1 MNIEHKIEWTKKQMP
16 VMAKITEQFEK
27 TKPFSGLKVG
37 VCLHLTKETAILL
50 LALQAGGANV
60 VACAS
65 NPLSTQDDVVDYLKT
80 YGKMFIRGKKGMG
93 QEEYDMGLKF
103 VADVNPDYIIDDGAD
118 LTTLIH
124 KTSNIFPKG
133 GLEETTTGVTRIK
146 HMDLKY
152 PIIAV
157 NDADTKHLFDNVY
170 GTGQS
175 TLDGIIRSTNV
186 LLAGKTFVVAG
197 YGFCGKGLA
206 QRARG
211 MGCNVIITEIDPIR
225 ALQAHMDGFKV
236 MEMKMAAF
244 KADIIVTVTG
254 SVNVL
259 NKEINNLKDG
269 AIIAN
274 SGHFDI
280 EINRKFLEIN
290 AKKITKISDDITEY
304 TLIDDPSDPD
314 FPTRINLLSEGR
326 LVNLS
331 AAEGHPSEVM
341 DMSFANQALSLEYLV
356 KHPLIVKDN
365 RVYNV
370 PTEIDKNVAL
380 LKLEALKISIDKET
394 EEQVK
399 YRIS

>member
-1 MNIEHKIEWTKKQMP
+1 
-16 VMAKITEQFEK
+16 
-27 TKPFSGLKVG
+27 
-37 VCLHLTKETAILL
+37 
-50 LALQAGGANV
+50 
-60 VACAS
+60 
-65 NPLSTQDDVVDYLKT
+65 
-80 YGKMFIRGKKGMG
+80 
-93 QEEYDMGLKF
+93 
-103 VADVNPDYIIDDGAD
+103 
-118 LTTLIH
+118 
-124 KTSNIFPKG
+124 
-133 GLEETTTGVTRIK
+133 
-146 HMDLKY
+146 
-152 PIIAV
+152 
-157 NDADTKHLFDNVY
+157 
-170 GTGQS
+170 
-175 TLDGIIRSTNV
+175 
-186 LLAGKTFVVAG
+186 
-197 YGFCGKGLA
+197 
-206 QRARG
+206 
-211 MGCNVIITEIDPIR
+211 
-225 ALQAHMDGFKV
+225 MDGFKV